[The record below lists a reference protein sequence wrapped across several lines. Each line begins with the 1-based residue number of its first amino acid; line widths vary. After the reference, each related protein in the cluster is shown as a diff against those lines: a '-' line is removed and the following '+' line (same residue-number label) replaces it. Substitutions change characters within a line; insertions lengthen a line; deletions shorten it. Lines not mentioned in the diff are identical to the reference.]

1 MREKER
7 TEAHAKSPVGGQR
20 IVVGSNPPLTF
31 CLKQTLLLFTA
42 VFVWLSGPQNFNDS
56 PPSIYFATRM
66 LDLELIYISALKF
79 IVKLF
84 LVPDSHSP
92 SCPIR
97 T

>member
-20 IVVGSNPPLTF
+20 TIVGSNPPLTF

-42 VFVWLSGPQNFNDS
+42 MYAWLSGPQNFNDS

-66 LDLELIYISALKF
+66 LDLELIYISPLKF

-84 LVPDSHSP
+84 LVSNSHSP
-92 SCPIR
+92 SCL
-97 T
+97 TQT